1 MSSNDFEVMPIGT
14 KRQIEKAKDLV
25 LTIDI
30 VLSQDGVVPVQ
41 ILNSYKKLKQELIA
55 DVN

>member
-41 ILNSYKKLKQELIA
+41 ILTSYEKLKQELLEN
-55 DVN
+55 VK